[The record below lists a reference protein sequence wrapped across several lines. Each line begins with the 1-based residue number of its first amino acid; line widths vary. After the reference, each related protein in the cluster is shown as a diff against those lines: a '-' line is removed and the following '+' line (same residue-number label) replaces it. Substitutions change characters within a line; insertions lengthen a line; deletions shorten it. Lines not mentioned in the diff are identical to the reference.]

1 MSELFWRS
9 MTPVKRFKVLSLSRM
24 HRGFCLRVVVVVSQ
38 NMKYAMN
45 KQ

>member
-9 MTPVKRFKVLSLSRM
+9 MTPMKCFKVLSLSRV
-24 HRGFCLRVVVVVSQ
+24 HRGFCFRVVVIISQ